1 MCPNLSLF
9 TCIFIPHY
17 LLRKNISHSLHR
29 KHHSRIRIYQRF
41 SSWKPYDMDTIFFIF
56 LIYKW
61 HTFFLFNYYYWAIN
75 TSMGKIFLYKHL
87 AYSLENELRLIIS
100 LRMAEE
106 WGMSVP
112 EKGIIVQVDYRE
124 LIDHIFIRPFVDS
137 DDINKLYKVC
147 KECGLENKLQDSSL
161 NYTPY
166 LFKLRF
172 FIIIFD
178 G

>member
-1 MCPNLSLF
+1 
-9 TCIFIPHY
+9 
-17 LLRKNISHSLHR
+17 
-29 KHHSRIRIYQRF
+29 
-41 SSWKPYDMDTIFFIF
+41 
-56 LIYKW
+56 
-61 HTFFLFNYYYWAIN
+61 
-75 TSMGKIFLYKHL
+75 
-87 AYSLENELRLIIS
+87 
-100 LRMAEE
+100 
-106 WGMSVP
+106 MSVP